1 MKWEAKVLEERSKV
15 RGINLRGLGGG
26 ALLEPRSKG
35 DLGGEGQRNQ
45 QKREK
50 NAYTQVMLANW
61 EILRE
66 KGLGKV

>member
-1 MKWEAKVLEERSKV
+1 M
-15 RGINLRGLGGG
+15 
-26 ALLEPRSKG
+26 LEPRSKR

-45 QKREK
+45 EKREK

>member
-15 RGINLRGLGGG
+15 RGINLRGLRG

-35 DLGGEGQRNQ
+35 DLGAEGQRNQ
-45 QKREK
+45 EKREK

-61 EILRE
+61 EIQRE

>member
-1 MKWEAKVLEERSKV
+1 MGGE
-15 RGINLRGLGGG
+15 GLRGKKQSQRDKFEGAWGG